1 MAWNQP
7 GGSGNNPWGK
17 RPAKDGRNVDEAFRN
32 FQRKLESLI
41 KGGGGSGGPGASGS
55 GETGGPD
62 KLTLL
67 AGLAVAVAIWTYMC
81 FFQVAQA
88 ERGVVQRFG
97 KFVSIREPGLGWHL
111 WPLER
116 VTMVNTQQVS
126 SLDYKAR
133 VLTQDINL
141 IDMALVVQYQLRDP
155 SRYLFQVK
163 QPEQTLREVS
173 ESAIREVVGRSDL
186 ETIFVSGRE
195 QVTTRTRE
203 LIQRT
208 LDQYNTGIAVTSVN
222 LTDVQVP
229 EAVVPSQRDAN
240 KAIADKERLTK
251 EAEAY
256 ASGILPVAEGS
267 ASRQIQEAEGY
278 RAQVAAIAEGE
289 ASRFDALVSAYEA
302 APRVTRERLYIDAV
316 ESVMSRSRKVIV
328 DSKNGNGQM
337 LYLPLDKMLE
347 RSASGV
353 VRENEA
359 TVSAQRGAAGA
370 EGDAQAQDAR
380 QRGER

>member
-7 GGSGNNPWGK
+7 GGGSGNNPWGK
-17 RPAKDGRNVDEAFRN
+17 RPAKDGRNVDEAFKN
-32 FQRKLESLI
+32 FQRKLESLV
-41 KGGGGSGGPGASGS
+41 KGGGGGSGGQGAGGGEPGA
-55 GETGGPD
+55 PD

-67 AGLAVAVAIWTYMC
+67 AGLVIAVAIWAYMS
-81 FFQVAQA
+81 FFTVAQA

-97 KFVSIREPGLGWHL
+97 KFVALKEPGLGWHF
-111 WPLER
+111 WPIER

-155 SRYLFQVK
+155 ARFLFQVK

-173 ESAIREVVGRSDL
+173 ESAIREVVGRSNL
-186 ETIFVSGRE
+186 EQIFVSGRE
-195 QVTTRTRE
+195 EVTTRTRE

-256 ASGILPVAEGS
+256 ASGILPVAEGA

-289 ASRFDALVSAYEA
+289 ASRFDALVKAYEA

-316 ESVMSRSRKVIV
+316 ENVMSRSRKVVV
-328 DSKNGNGQM
+328 DSRNGSGQM

-347 RSASGV
+347 RNAGGV
-353 VRENEA
+353 VRENET
-359 TVSAQRGAAGA
+359 TVSAPRGSM
-370 EGDAQAQDAR
+370 EGDVQGQDPR

>member
-17 RPAKDGRNVDEAFRN
+17 RPGKDGRNVDEAFKN
-32 FQRKLESLI
+32 FQRKLEALV
-41 KGGGGSGGPGASGS
+41 KGGGAGGQGGPAGGGEAS
-55 GETGGPD
+55 GPD

-67 AGLAVAVAIWTYMC
+67 AGLAIAVALWTYMC
-81 FFQVAQA
+81 FFTVAQA

-97 KFVSIREPGLGWHL
+97 KFVSIREPGLGWHF
-111 WPLER
+111 WPFER

-141 IDMALVVQYQLRDP
+141 IDMALSVQYQLRDP
-155 SRYLFQVK
+155 ARYLFQVK
-163 QPEQTLREVS
+163 QPEQTLREIS
-173 ESAIREVVGRSDL
+173 ESAIREVVGRSNL
-186 ETIFVSGRE
+186 ETIFVSNRE
-195 QVTTRTRE
+195 QVTTLTRD

-208 LDQYNTGIAVTSVN
+208 LDQYNAGIAVTRVN

-240 KAIADKERLTK
+240 KAIADKERVVK

-256 ASGILPVAEGS
+256 ASGILPVAEGA

-278 RAQVAAIAEGE
+278 RAQVVAIAEGE
-289 ASRFDALVSAYEA
+289 AERFEQLLGAYEK

-316 ESVMSRSRKVIV
+316 EQVMNRWRKVIV
-328 DSKNGNGQM
+328 DTKGGNGQM
-337 LYLPLDKMLE
+337 LYLPLDKLVE
-347 RSASGV
+347 RSSGV
-353 VRENEA
+353 ARENEA
-359 TVSAQRGAAGA
+359 TVSAQRPSP
-370 EGDAQAQDAR
+370 EESTAQDLR

>member
-7 GGSGNNPWGK
+7 GGGSGNNPWGK
-17 RPAKDGRNVDEAFRN
+17 RPAKDGRNVDEAFKN
-32 FQRKLESLI
+32 FQRKLESLV
-41 KGGGGSGGPGASGS
+41 KGGGGSSGGQGAGGGESGA
-55 GETGGPD
+55 PD

-67 AGLAVAVAIWTYMC
+67 AGLAIAVALWTYMC

-97 KFVSIREPGLGWHL
+97 KFVALKEPGLGWHF
-111 WPLER
+111 WPIER

-155 SRYLFQVK
+155 ARFLFQVK

-173 ESAIREVVGRSDL
+173 ESAIREVVGRSNL
-186 ETIFVSGRE
+186 EQIFVSGRE
-195 QVTTRTRE
+195 EVTTRTRE

-256 ASGILPVAEGS
+256 ASGILPVAEG
-267 ASRQIQEAEGY
+267 AALRQIQEAEGY

-289 ASRFDALVSAYEA
+289 ASRFSALVTAYEA

-316 ESVMSRSRKVIV
+316 ENVLSRSRKVVV
-328 DSKNGNGQM
+328 DSRDGSGQM
-337 LYLPLDKMLE
+337 LYLPLDKLLE
-347 RSASGV
+347 RNATGV
-353 VRENEA
+353 VRENET
-359 TVSAQRGAAGA
+359 TVSAPRGAD
-370 EGDAQAQDAR
+370 GDGQGQDAR

>member
-17 RPAKDGRNVDEAFRN
+17 RPAKDGRNVDEAFKN
-32 FQRKLESLI
+32 FQRKLEALV
-41 KGGGGSGGPGASGS
+41 KGGGSGGAGGS
-55 GETGGPD
+55 GGGDTSGPD
-62 KLTLL
+62 KLTWL
-67 AGLAVAVAIWTYMC
+67 AGLAFALAIWTYMC
-81 FFQVAQA
+81 FFTVAQA

-97 KFVSIREPGLGWHL
+97 KLVSIREPGLGWHF
-111 WPLER
+111 WPIER

-141 IDMALVVQYQLRDP
+141 IDMALSVQYQLRDP
-155 SRYLFQVK
+155 ARYLFQVK

-186 ETIFVSGRE
+186 ETIFVSNRE

-208 LDQYNTGIAVTSVN
+208 LDQYNTGISVSRVN

-240 KAIADKERLTK
+240 KAIADRERLQK

-256 ASGILPVAEGS
+256 QSGIIPVAEG
-267 ASRQIQEAEGY
+267 AAARQIQDAEAY
-278 RAQVAAIAEGE
+278 KAQVTALAVGE
-289 ASRFDALVSAYEA
+289 AARFTELRTAYEA
-302 APRVTRERLYIDAV
+302 APRVTRERLYLDTI
-316 ESVMSRSRKVIV
+316 ESVLKGSKKVVI
-328 DSKNGNGQM
+328 DSKAAGGN
-337 LYLPLDKMLE
+337 LIYLPLDKLTE
-347 RSASGV
+347 GRG
-353 VRENEA
+353 REVDTGTTSRAAATPPEA
-359 TVSAQRGAAGA
+359 ETVTV
-370 EGDAQAQDAR
+370 EGR